1 MYAKCLFV
9 NALSTGAAGMEGITT
24 TYNFQKTGNEL
35 NNTIM

>member
-9 NALSTGAAGMEGITT
+9 NTLNTGAAGMEGINTK
-24 TYNFQKTGNEL
+24 YIFQKTGNEL